1 MTSDKKSASKSKKQW
16 NPIESKKTQ
25 KEIWNS
31 NIINSDSEVSVF
43 TKTTNPKVIIESEQI
58 KNKCYEKTNRNKHK
72 LLKFL
77 CLVIMCTIILITF
90 FLSLKTYNTV
100 KELSEYFI
108 S

>member
-25 KEIWNS
+25 KEIWSS

-43 TKTTNPKVIIESEQI
+43 TKTINPKLIIESEKI
-58 KNKCYEKTNRNKHK
+58 KDKCSEQTNRSKHK

-77 CLVIMCTIILITF
+77 CLVIMCSIVLITF
-90 FLSLKTYNTV
+90 FLSLRTYNTV